1 MHAQNWLRG
10 IRGATTVTADDAEEI
25 LSATRELL
33 EEMLAANEISDF
45 EIIASIFFTTT
56 PDLHATFP
64 AEGARA
70 IGMTMVP
77 LLCFQEIP
85 VEGRLKR
92 CIRIMMQVNTRK
104 SQSEMRH
111 IYLREAVTLRPDL
124 ASAQ

>member
-1 MHAQNWLRG
+1 MQEPNWLRG
-10 IRGATTVTADDAEEI
+10 IRGATTVEADDADEI
-25 LSATRELL
+25 LAATRELL
-33 EEMLAANEISDF
+33 EEMLAANDISDYDV
-45 EIIASIFFTTT
+45 IASIFFTTT

-85 VEGRLKR
+85 VAGRLPR
-92 CIRIMMQVNTRK
+92 CVRIMMQVNTKK
-104 SQSEMRH
+104 SQSEVRH

>member
-1 MHAQNWLRG
+1 MQEPNWLRG
-10 IRGATTVTADDAEEI
+10 IRGATTVEADDANEI
-25 LSATRELL
+25 LAATRELL
-33 EEMLAANEISDF
+33 EEMLAANGITDF
-45 EIIASIFFTTT
+45 EVIASIFFTTT

-85 VEGRLKR
+85 VAGRLER
-92 CIRIMMQVNTRK
+92 CIRIMMQVNTSKR
-104 SQSEMRH
+104 QSEMRH
-111 IYLREAVTLRPDL
+111 IYLRKAVTLRPDL